1 MRIYFTSSK
10 ELFPEHLNE
19 PNVLFVMPFTDI
31 SMAKKASKLIAQRAN
46 YQGSI
51 LCIHDTYQEGFV
63 SIINKAFKYSGSL
76 YFGYIAQDVFPGRE
90 WLKIAMTSMLQHKAG
105 LLAFNDGKWHGAI
118 ASFGM
123 VNQQWAKKNYEGD
136 LFHPSYQQHYAD
148 TELTILAQVNEV
160 FCYEPNSVMLEIDWD
175 KDLKS
180 INKNDRICFDN
191 RCQTGFN
198 GLISPQQ
205 IRQPN

>member
-19 PNVLFVMPFTDI
+19 PNALFVMPFTDI
-31 SMAKKASKLIAQRAN
+31 SMAKKASKLIASRAS
-46 YQGSI
+46 YQGSL
-51 LCIHDTYQEGFV
+51 LCVHDTYQEGFV
-63 SIINKAFKYSGSL
+63 YIINKAFKYSESR
-76 YFGYIAQDVFPGRE
+76 YFGYIAQDVFPGRD
-90 WLKIAMTSMLQHKAG
+90 WLKIAMKSMMQHNSG

-123 VNQQWAKKNYEGD
+123 VKQQWAKKNYEGN
-136 LFHPSYQQHYAD
+136 LFYPSYQQHFAD
-148 TELTILAQVNEV
+148 TELTMIAQADGV
-160 FCYEPNSVMLEIDWD
+160 FYYNPNSVMLEIDWD

-180 INKNDRICFDN
+180 INNNDRIFFDN

-205 IRQPN
+205 IPQSY